1 MAASLASVAQHERC
15 LRRRPRRHRSLHRV
29 LSAGA
34 GSELQFFALWLNFL
48 SLLLLRP
55 ISTLGFLFLPDDA
68 EAVAVALTW

>member
-1 MAASLASVAQHERC
+1 
-15 LRRRPRRHRSLHRV
+15 

-34 GSELQFFALWLNFL
+34 GSELQFFALWLNFF